1 MTQPELDA
9 TRYLQHAGRQCP
21 VCHLEGVWH
30 EVIDARGE
38 IVHDVR
44 LLLVSCWCTRCS
56 ADWVETYR
64 LVGVHVHISDAEETA
79 RKTYAKPGDKHT
91 S

>member
-1 MTQPELDA
+1 MAQPELDA
-9 TRYLQHAGRQCP
+9 TRYLQHAGREWP
-21 VCHLEGVWH
+21 VCHLEGVWY
-30 EVIDARGE
+30 EVIDARGH

-56 ADWVETYR
+56 ADGVETYR
-64 LVGVHVHISDAEETA
+64 LVGVHFDIGRAEEAARTTYVKPSDAQ
-79 RKTYAKPGDKHT
+79 P

>member
-1 MTQPELDA
+1 M
-9 TRYLQHAGRQCP
+9 
-21 VCHLEGVWH
+21 
-30 EVIDARGE
+30 INARAH

-56 ADWVETYR
+56 ANWVETYR
-64 LVGVHVHISDAEETA
+64 LVGVHAHMSDAEEA
-79 RKTYAKPGDKHT
+79 ASKTYVKPWSAET